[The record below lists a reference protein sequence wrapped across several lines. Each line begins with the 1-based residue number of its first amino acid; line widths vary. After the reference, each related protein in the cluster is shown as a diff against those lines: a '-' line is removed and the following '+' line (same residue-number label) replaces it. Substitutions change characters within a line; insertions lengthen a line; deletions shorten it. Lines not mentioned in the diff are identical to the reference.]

1 MKVEPRTRS
10 ANGLKGEERA
20 SKGRKGFFLT
30 ALTGVATKGQELRLK
45 ALCPLKSRTPNYL
58 WILDRLD
65 DTPSA

>member
-1 MKVEPRTRS
+1 MEPRTRS

-20 SKGRKGFFLT
+20 SKGRKGFFLP
-30 ALTGVATKGQELRLK
+30 ALRGVAAKGQELRLK

-65 DTPSA
+65 DRP